1 VTWQPDYTTLQRAK
15 DYLRIADTTDDV
27 QIGAW
32 ITAASRA
39 ADDVCNRQF
48 GQATGVAARVYRR
61 TPYYD
66 ASTGFWTLEID
77 DVMDTTGLLVNGAA
91 YASSGCTLL
100 PDNAP
105 LEGKP
110 YTRLGFT
117 YQPYL
122 SAPGAPQANTI
133 TMKAGWTAVPSQV
146 ESAVWLQLAR
156 WNSRR
161 DSPLGISG
169 SPDQGGELRLLA
181 RMDPDFKTSLAGL
194 GRRRAAY

>member
-77 DVMDTTGLLVNGAA
+77 DVMDTTGLLVNGGA

-105 LEGKP
+105 LEGQALHP
-110 YTRLGFT
+110 VGLH
-117 YQPYL
+117 L
-122 SAPGAPQANTI
+122 SAVSVGA
-133 TMKAGWTAVPSQV
+133 W
-146 ESAVWLQLAR
+146 
-156 WNSRR
+156 
-161 DSPLGISG
+161 
-169 SPDQGGELRLLA
+169 
-181 RMDPDFKTSLAGL
+181 
-194 GRRRAAY
+194 RAAGQHDHDEGWVDGRSVSGRVSRVAAVGPLEQPARLAARHLRIT

>member
-77 DVMDTTGLLVNGAA
+77 DVMDTTGLLVNGGA

-105 LEGKP
+105 LEGRP

-133 TMKAGWTAVPSQV
+133 TMKAGWTAVSGRVSRVAAVGPLEQPARLAARHLRITRPGWRA
-146 ESAVWLQLAR
+146 SAT
-156 WNSRR
+156 
-161 DSPLGISG
+161 G
-169 SPDQGGELRLLA
+169 PDG
-181 RMDPDFKTSLAGL
+181 P
-194 GRRRAAY
+194 